1 MTPRGTDH
9 SPADRTRQEL
19 LAPFVPRL
27 SLELD
32 VDRRIADSGS
42 LYASID
48 GSMLSADISGFTS
61 LSERQ
66 SAKGKAGAEVL
77 AEIISSCFTDLIE
90 TAYEYDGEIIKF
102 GGDALL
108 VLFRGDDH
116 GRRAAG
122 TGLAMQRSLGS
133 SAAARRSKLTMTA
146 GVASGPFDA
155 FLAGDPRSELLI
167 ISRAAD
173 RVIQLESDAG
183 QGETLVSPDI
193 AELFESHDIV
203 DEHHGGSVL
212 APDIVVP
219 GHRVH
224 ERIVPDE
231 PLERFVPG
239 AVADQLD
246 AFAELGGEHRF
257 ATVGFLMATGVAE
270 LVEAD
275 PGLAARE
282 IGALIN
288 RVAEAGQ
295 RFGVTPLE
303 TDIAGDGFKFVL
315 SAGAPLAVGN
325 TSDALLQTAL
335 DIVQHETPLELR
347 IGVQTGRV
355 FAGFIGHPYRWTY
368 TMMGDCMST
377 AARMLGRAADRE
389 IIAVDDV
396 IDDTRT
402 PFTTDQLDPFRVKGK
417 SATITAHRVLGVGGA
432 DDRRA
437 ADARLF
443 GVEPHLTSAVTALRQ
458 RGGWVEVT
466 GGPGSGK
473 SAFVNAVL
481 AALIGPVSDPSTADQ
496 TGWTVARVVAHQHG
510 GSAPYSDA
518 RPLISSA
525 LGLARGASA
534 ADVGARLIAIMSELT
549 PKLVPLLPLVADVIG
564 VDIDPTIE
572 SGAVAPDFRR
582 SITIDTTVEL
592 LRALPLEH
600 TVLVIDDA
608 QWLDESSAQLLQAIN
623 AADGNEG
630 HHRAWSLIVA
640 RRAEAD
646 RSQGS
651 PTPSDGLIDRDDQV
665 SIDLAPLADTAV
677 RRLAIDRCEQALSD
691 AELDAVVTRADGNPL
706 FAVELVRAFATHP
719 GSALPDSVEKLIAT
733 RIDALAPTV
742 RRLVRLAAVIGR
754 DFDSETLASLLN
766 TKVSSDVRRLLHD
779 ELSEFIVARSDDRW
793 EFAQAIHREV
803 AYEGLPYRQRRRLHA
818 SVGDRLEASIE
829 TDADALAA
837 TLAVHWSEAHEY
849 ERAWKFAVLAGERAL
864 RLSAPNDAI
873 ESFELALHAGRH
885 TRSVTKRQ
893 RSRIAKKLGDA
904 AEIAGR
910 YDLATNSYTAARRL
924 LVSDDPDQLS
934 LFRKSGIVHERE
946 GNYERAVGWYRRGLD
961 AANTIDHAE
970 DNEAAELA
978 VAVAGIRFRQAR
990 YADCRDAAR
999 PIADDVAIPAATR
1012 LRACYV
1018 IQIATQYLGDFAV
1031 RDRYGELG
1039 VRLADRVDEPV
1050 LESNLYNNLGIS
1062 AYYEGDWDR
1071 AAELYTESL
1080 ELRESVGDQI
1090 GAVTSLNN
1098 IGEVRSD
1105 QRRFDEAAELF
1116 EEALRR
1122 AGAAGYEMAIHVV
1135 RGNLGRLATRQGRNS
1150 DARTLLLDA
1159 LTAFE
1164 KIDAAGF
1171 VLETRLRLIEAE
1183 AVERLDEA
1191 AIREL
1196 LSDNERIGG
1205 GATVEVPARR
1215 LLAMHLHQ
1223 SGDHVAALSHLEAAL
1238 DIARRERL
1246 DVEVAACLDEVVLL
1260 ADDQATSDEA
1270 AREAEA
1276 IRLRLGVTVLPRRS
1290 VVDDGSTG

>member
-1 MTPRGTDH
+1 MKQHGT
-9 SPADRTRQEL
+9 ARQNRVDRTRQEL
-19 LAPFVPRL
+19 LAAFVPRL
-27 SLELD
+27 ALELD
-32 VDRRIADSGS
+32 VDRRVTESGS

-90 TAYEYDGEIIKF
+90 AAYEYDGEIIKF

-122 TGLAMQRSLGS
+122 TGLAMQRTLGAS
-133 SAAARRSKLTMTA
+133 TAARRSKLTMTV
-146 GVASGPFDA
+146 GVAGGPFDT

-167 ISRAAD
+167 ISGAAD

-193 AELFESHDIV
+193 AELFEPHEIV
-203 DEHHGGSVL
+203 NEHHGGGVL
-212 APDIVVP
+212 SPDVAVAGCRI
-219 GHRVH
+219 H
-224 ERIVPDE
+224 ERTMPEE
-231 PLERFVPG
+231 PLERFIPG

-275 PGLAARE
+275 PQLAARE
-282 IGALIN
+282 IGALVN
-288 RVAEAGQ
+288 RIAEAGH

-303 TDIAGDGFKFVL
+303 TDIASDGFKFVL

-335 DIVQHETPLELR
+335 DIVKHETPLELR

-389 IIAVDDV
+389 VIAVGDV

-402 PFTTDQLDPFRVKGK
+402 PFSTDQLDPFRVKGK
-417 SATITAHRVLGVGGA
+417 SAPITAHRVLGVDGA
-432 DDRRA
+432 DERRA
-437 ADARLF
+437 VDAPLF
-443 GVEPHLTSAVTALRQ
+443 GVEEQLTSATAALQQ

-473 SAFVNAVL
+473 SAFINAVL
-481 AALIGPVSDPSTADQ
+481 AGLIGPLSEAGGADEI
-496 TGWTVARVVAHQHG
+496 GWTVARMVAHQHG
-510 GSAPYSDA
+510 GSGPYSDV

-525 LGLARGASA
+525 LGIGRETASA
-534 ADVGARLIAIMSELT
+534 DAETRLDAIMSELT
-549 PKLVPLLPLVADVIG
+549 PQLLPLLPLVADVIG
-564 VDIDPTIE
+564 VDVDPTPE
-572 SGAVAPDFRR
+572 SGAITHDFRR
-582 SITIDTTVEL
+582 SVTIDTTVEL
-592 LRALPLEH
+592 LRALPLDR

-608 QWLDESSAQLLQAIN
+608 QWLDESSAQLLQAID
-623 AADGNEG
+623 ATGGDES
-630 HHRAWSLIVA
+630 RQEWSLIVA
-640 RRAEAD
+640 GRTDAD
-646 RSQGS
+646 RSQQE
-651 PTPSDGLIDRDDQV
+651 PSDIDSDHRV
-665 SIDLAPLADTAV
+665 SVILGPLPDAAI
-677 RRLAIDRCEQALSD
+677 RQLAIDRCERALSD
-691 AELDAVVTRADGNPL
+691 AELKAVLTRANGNPL
-706 FAVELVRAFATHP
+706 FAVELVRAFATHA

-733 RIDALAPTV
+733 RIDALAPTM

-754 DFDSETLASLLN
+754 DFDSETLASLLS
-766 TKVSSDVRRLLHD
+766 TESSSDVRRLLHH
-779 ELSEFIVARSDDRW
+779 ELSEFIVARPDDRW
-793 EFAQAIHREV
+793 EFAQTIHREV

-873 ESFELALHAGRH
+873 ASFELALHAGRH
-885 TRSVTKRQ
+885 TRAVTKRQ

-924 LVSDDPDQLS
+924 LASDDPDQFS

-961 AANTIDHAE
+961 ASTTIDHAE
-970 DNEAAELA
+970 DDEAAELA

-999 PIADDVAIPAATR
+999 PIADDVAIPPATR

-1018 IQIATQYLGDFAV
+1018 IQIATQYLGDFAI
-1031 RDRYGELG
+1031 RDQYGELG

-1105 QRRFDEAAELF
+1105 QRRFDEAVDLF

-1135 RGNLGRLATRQGRNS
+1135 RANLGRLATRQGRSS

-1159 LTAFE
+1159 LAAFE

-1183 AVERLDEA
+1183 AAERLDEA

-1215 LLAMHLHQ
+1215 LLAVHLRQ
-1223 SGDHVAALSHLEAAL
+1223 SGDRIAAQSHLAAAL
-1238 DIARRERL
+1238 DIARSERL
-1246 DVEVAACLDEVVLL
+1246 DVEVAACLDEAVLL
-1260 ADDQATSDEA
+1260 ADDQPSSDGA
-1270 AREAEA
+1270 QREADA
-1276 IRLRLGVTVLPRRS
+1276 IRLRLGVV
-1290 VVDDGSTG
+1290 

>member
-1 MTPRGTDH
+1 MGAERKNTAQRVKQGGT
-9 SPADRTRQEL
+9 ARQNRVDRTRQEL

-27 SLELD
+27 ALELD
-32 VDRRIADSGS
+32 VDRRVTDSGS

-90 TAYEYDGEIIKF
+90 AAYEYDGEIIKF

-108 VLFRGDDH
+108 VLFRGDEH

-122 TGLAMQRSLGS
+122 TGLAMQRSLGA
-133 SAAARRSKLTMTA
+133 SAAARRSKLTMTV
-146 GVASGPFDA
+146 GVAGGPFDT

-167 ISRAAD
+167 ISGAAD
-173 RVIQLESDAG
+173 RVIQLESDAVE
-183 QGETLVSPDI
+183 GETLVSPDI
-193 AELFESHDIV
+193 AELFEPHEIV
-203 DEHHGGSVL
+203 NEHHGGGVL
-212 APDIVVP
+212 SPDVAVAGCRI
-219 GHRVH
+219 H
-224 ERIVPDE
+224 ERAVPEE

-257 ATVGFLMATGVAE
+257 ATVGFLMATGVAK

-275 PGLAARE
+275 PQLAARE
-282 IGALIN
+282 IGALVN
-288 RVAEAGQ
+288 RVAEAGH

-325 TSDALLQTAL
+325 TSDALLQAAL
-335 DIVQHETPLELR
+335 DIVKHESPLELR
-347 IGVQTGRV
+347 IGAQTGRV

-377 AARMLGRAADRE
+377 AARMLGRADDRE
-389 IIAVDDV
+389 IIAVGDV

-402 PFTTDQLDPFRVKGK
+402 PFSTDQLDPFRVKGK
-417 SATITAHRVLGVGGA
+417 SAPITAHRVLGVEGT
-432 DDRRA
+432 DERRA
-437 ADARLF
+437 VDAHLF
-443 GVEPHLTSAVTALRQ
+443 GVEQQLTSATAALRQ

-473 SAFVNAVL
+473 SAFINSVL
-481 AALIGPVSDPSTADQ
+481 AGLTGSVSEPRDAADES
-496 TGWTVARVVAHQHG
+496 GWTVARMVAHQHG
-510 GSAPYSDA
+510 GSGPYSDV

-525 LGLARGASA
+525 LGIGRGAASA
-534 ADVGARLIAIMSELT
+534 DAEAQLVAIMSELT
-549 PKLVPLLPLVADVIG
+549 PTLLPFVPLVADVIG
-564 VDIDPTIE
+564 LEIDPTPE
-572 SGAVAPDFRR
+572 SVAIAHDFRR
-582 SITIDTTVEL
+582 SVTIETTVEL
-592 LRALPLEH
+592 LRALPLDR

-608 QWLDESSAQLLQAIN
+608 QWLDESSAHLLRAID
-623 AADGNEG
+623 ATVSDES
-630 HHRAWSLIVA
+630 HRQEWSLIVA
-640 RRAEAD
+640 GRPEAD
-646 RSQGS
+646 WPQRS
-651 PTPSDGLIDRDDQV
+651 PELTADLSDSDHRV
-665 SIDLAPLADTAV
+665 SVRLAPLPDDAV
-677 RRLAIDRCEQALSD
+677 RKLAIDRCEHALSD
-691 AELDAVVTRADGNPL
+691 AELKAVVARADGNPL
-706 FAVELVRAFATHP
+706 FAVELVRAFATHA

-733 RIDALAPTV
+733 RIDSLDPTI

-754 DFDSETLASLLN
+754 DFDSETLASLMS
-766 TKVSSDVRRLLHD
+766 TESSSDVRRLLHN
-779 ELSEFIVARSDDRW
+779 ELGEFIVAQPGDRW
-793 EFAQAIHREV
+793 EFAQTIHREV

-829 TDADALAA
+829 TDVDALAA

-864 RLSAPNDAI
+864 RLSSPNDAI
-873 ESFELALHAGRH
+873 TSFELALHAGRH
-885 TRSVTKRQ
+885 TRVVTKRQ

-910 YDLATNSYTAARRL
+910 YDLATNSYTTARRL
-924 LVSDDPDQLS
+924 LASDDPDQLS

-946 GNYERAVGWYRRGLD
+946 GNYERAVGWYRRGLE
-961 AANTIDHAE
+961 ASTTIDHAE
-970 DNEAAELA
+970 DDEAAELA

-999 PIADDVAIPAATR
+999 PIADDVAIPATTR

-1018 IQIATQYLGDFAV
+1018 IQIATQYLGDFAI
-1031 RDRYGELG
+1031 RDQYGELG

-1071 AAELYTESL
+1071 AAELYTGSL

-1105 QRRFDEAAELF
+1105 QRRFGEAAELF

-1122 AGAAGYEMAIHVV
+1122 AGAAGYEMAVHVV
-1135 RGNLGRLATRQGRNS
+1135 RANLGRLATRQGHSS
-1150 DARTLLLDA
+1150 DARALLLDA
-1159 LTAFE
+1159 LAAFE
-1164 KIDAAGF
+1164 RIDAAGF

-1183 AVERLDEA
+1183 AAERLDDA

-1196 LSDNERIGG
+1196 LADNERIGG

-1215 LLAMHLHQ
+1215 LLAAYLRQ
-1223 SGDHVAALSHLEAAL
+1223 SGDHIAAKSHLDAAL
-1238 DIARRERL
+1238 DIARSERL

-1260 ADDQATSDEA
+1260 TDDEA
-1270 AREAEA
+1270 VSEQSQREADA
-1276 IRLRLGVTVLPRRS
+1276 IRVRLGVV
-1290 VVDDGSTG
+1290 